1 MGDRTP
7 PAAGTVDWKFAGVR
21 VIKGDQP
28 DTNARQTSGM
38 NRAAAINAARVGAR
52 KIRAGTVNIHA
63 NAKTGAHHHGARDLR
78 RARQGADAPGASGW
92 NSSPRPGRGISF
104 SCRPLC
110 RTRKSTP
117 ARMRLR
123 GHLPTTA
130 CAH

>member
-78 RARQGADAPGASGW
+78 RARQGADAPGRAAGNRRGSGGGGFHF
-92 NSSPRPGRGISF
+92 RAARCAAPGDQRRRG
-104 SCRPLC
+104 
-110 RTRKSTP
+110 
-117 ARMRLR
+117 
-123 GHLPTTA
+123 
-130 CAH
+130 